1 MPLALLPQLLELC
14 PLLEAI
20 LLVHMS
26 LEHGDLILKPRL
38 IVSHLQ
44 VSTNRMAEEAMTT
57 YRSILHRTF
66 GCRARVPIWVACKLL
81 VLVSDLMIWNFM
93 VHVVETLLR
102 EDLILPVALI
112 VIVPQ
117 LVAPHRLMKATL
129 CLRRALFPPR

>member
-1 MPLALLPQLLELC
+1 MPLAPLPQLLELC
-14 PLLEAI
+14 PVLEAI

-26 LEHGDLILKPRL
+26 LEHGDLILKPHL

-81 VLVSDLMIWNFM
+81 VLVSDLMIWSFM

-102 EDLILPVALI
+102 EGLILPVALI
-112 VIVPQ
+112 VVVPL
-117 LVAPHRLMKATL
+117 LVALHLLMKATL
-129 CLRRALFPPR
+129 RLRRALFPPR